1 MKRKSMSIFA
11 KSIFLAQ
18 NKEKNQRRFQK
29 KNVASAFFSYV
40 SKVIKKSKKKK

>member
-29 KNVASAFFSYV
+29 NVASAFFSYV